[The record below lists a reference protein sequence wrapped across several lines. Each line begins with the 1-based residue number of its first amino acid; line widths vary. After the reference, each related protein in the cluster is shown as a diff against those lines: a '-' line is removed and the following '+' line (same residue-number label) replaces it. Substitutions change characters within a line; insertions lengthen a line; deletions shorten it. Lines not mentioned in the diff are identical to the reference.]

1 MASVNNINPSIDNSV
16 RVFDDFYGFTI
27 NVNASDFDIVNS
39 FFKSVFT
46 DDQAAKNL
54 TTTFFRISQESGIPV
69 LDLLAQVEGQNAIDI
84 SILMAYFLNGM
95 RSTST
100 LLGVNAIV
108 TPNIYSARN
117 VAAWESMPM
126 VFTKYTTLTSM

>member
-1 MASVNNINPSIDNSV
+1 MASVNNINTSIDNSV

-117 VAAWESMPM
+117 VAA
-126 VFTKYTTLTSM
+126 